1 MIDINKI
8 VRSNILSL
16 QPYSSARS
24 EFHGKEGIFLDAN
37 ENPFGSLNRYPDPFQ
52 RELKEKIAE
61 VKKCNNRN
69 VVIGNG
75 SDEII
80 DLAFRIFCDPGKDKA
95 MIFSPTYGMY
105 RVAAE
110 INNAGVVDIPLD
122 KNFQIDPEKVNP
134 FLDRPEMKL
143 IFVCSPNNP
152 TGNSMDQ
159 ETITFLL
166 DNFRG
171 IVIVDEAYLDFSEE
185 TSWISRIEKY
195 NNLLVIQTF
204 SKAWGLAAARLG
216 MAFAGEEIVAFLN
229 KVKPPYNISSIN
241 QQAALYA
248 LQDPG
253 KKDQTVALLMKE
265 KERLVKEL
273 SRVNRVKRIYPSRA
287 NFILIEV
294 DNADYVYRALI
305 SEGVITR
312 NRHREIANCLR
323 VTVGAPAEN
332 ERFINAIN
340 KIK

>member
-8 VRSNILSL
+8 VRSNILSI

>member
-216 MAFAGEEIVAFLN
+216 MAFAGEEIVALLN

>member
-8 VRSNILSL
+8 VRSNILSI

-216 MAFAGEEIVAFLN
+216 MAFAGEEIVALLN

>member
-8 VRSNILSL
+8 VRSNILSI

-216 MAFAGEEIVAFLN
+216 MAFAGEEIVALLN

-305 SEGVITR
+305 SEGIITR

>member
-134 FLDRPEMKL
+134 FLDQPEMKL

-216 MAFAGEEIVAFLN
+216 MAFAGEEIVALLN

>member
-134 FLDRPEMKL
+134 FLDRPEIKL

-305 SEGVITR
+305 SEGIITR